1 MESLRSLPQL
11 KSVYLNLYQEE
22 QVDYIMRT
30 LNYLDF
36 LNGLKVEREIL
47 DDESSVTETDS
58 PGNKVHS
65 MESPAR

>member
-65 MESPAR
+65 MESPAM

>member
-65 MESPAR
+65 VESPAM